1 MDDREMMINEDNL
14 NAVKKSERER
24 YSALTPSDAYR
35 T

>member
-14 NAVKKSERER
+14 NAVKKSDGER